1 MLVLEVYFGL
11 FDLNIGM
18 PDGEEFNRRWAVYEA
33 VSSKSKPRRTKKA
46 RANK

>member
-33 VSSKSKPRRTKKA
+33 VSNKGKSRRTKKA